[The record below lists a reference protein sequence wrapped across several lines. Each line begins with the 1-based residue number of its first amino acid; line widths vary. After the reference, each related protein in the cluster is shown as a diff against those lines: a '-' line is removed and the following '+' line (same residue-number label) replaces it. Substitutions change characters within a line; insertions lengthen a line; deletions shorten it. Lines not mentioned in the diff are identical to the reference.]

1 MVFEIGRVVVDD
13 TQPSKRRTGSRRYL
27 TQPVFSKKH
36 PVVSVG
42 DAVDDTQ
49 PPLRCTGSRRCKSL
63 TNVDKKGTKTL
74 QRFGS
79 ICSTSTGLQSKVCDV
94 NSFLRAS
101 DISIKDKVTQDPNH
115 FVPYYY
121 KSCKTTTSLRTKV
134 GAKFLASSSS
144 LISVQTRSA

>member
-49 PPLRCTGSRRCKSL
+49 PPLRCTGSRRCKSP
-63 TNVDKKGTKTL
+63 TNVDKKQLKGYYVFVQFVRHQL
-74 QRFGS
+74 V
-79 ICSTSTGLQSKVCDV
+79 SKARSV
-94 NSFLRAS
+94 
-101 DISIKDKVTQDPNH
+101 ISIRLSEHQIYP
-115 FVPYYY
+115 
-121 KSCKTTTSLRTKV
+121 
-134 GAKFLASSSS
+134 
-144 LISVQTRSA
+144 